1 MNNNLKNI
9 LYIGV
14 NSSTTFIQRTIKEIK
29 KHKDFNYYIL
39 VDDYNHLNIISDDI
53 RYIKKISSLKDFL
66 SSGTFFNFIKILLS
80 INSLIKLKKA
90 FQSMEYSSSIDKIKI
105 IFKNL
110 NLFCIDIQIVH
121 FQWFNHYKDY
131 DWYININK
139 IKTIGNVRGSMLTV
153 APFKNQKDFISNQ
166 NIFNKLDRIH
176 FVSASI
182 KEYAFLNYDMDENR
196 SFVHYNGIDT
206 DFFKPKINVESK
218 KITLT
223 MNGGFEWRKN
233 FSFAFYIIKQL
244 ISINRDK
251 EIFIIVIG
259 YGEDIWKLNFFIERL
274 MLSKNIKLLG
284 RLNEDQVLEEL
295 QKTDIFI
302 STSHA
307 EGLSNSVMEAASVG
321 IPCVV
326 LNCEGMD
333 ELIIN
338 GETGFIINTN
348 EITTFLD
355 KLNQLINNLE
365 LRLKMGHQARLHIL
379 EKFKISDQIHELL
392 TSYKTISSK

>member
-14 NSSTTFIQRTIKEIK
+14 NPSTTFIQRTIKEIK

-39 VDDYNHLNIISDDI
+39 VDDYNHLNMTSDDI
-53 RYIKKISSLKDFL
+53 RYIKKISSLKDLL
-66 SSGTFFNFIKILLS
+66 SRGTFFNFIKILLS

-182 KEYAFLNYDMDENR
+182 KEYAFLNYDMDDNR

-206 DFFKPKINVESK
+206 DFFKPKIKVETVTDDS
-218 KITLT
+218 
-223 MNGGFEWRKN
+223 
-233 FSFAFYIIKQL
+233 
-244 ISINRDK
+244 
-251 EIFIIVIG
+251 
-259 YGEDIWKLNFFIERL
+259 EDR
-274 MLSKNIKLLG
+274 
-284 RLNEDQVLEEL
+284 VL
-295 QKTDIFI
+295 
-302 STSHA
+302 
-307 EGLSNSVMEAASVG
+307 
-321 IPCVV
+321 
-326 LNCEGMD
+326 
-333 ELIIN
+333 
-338 GETGFIINTN
+338 
-348 EITTFLD
+348 
-355 KLNQLINNLE
+355 
-365 LRLKMGHQARLHIL
+365 
-379 EKFKISDQIHELL
+379 
-392 TSYKTISSK
+392 